1 MSVIKMI
8 LLTYSTLLVGATM
21 ACPGVRLRW
30 DLAETDIHQRTDDL
44 ITKAKAVF
52 DAVGSLKAE
61 EANYENV
68 IQVSVPKRTKIIE
81 PHFYRPQGNAFTNVY

>member
-1 MSVIKMI
+1 M
-8 LLTYSTLLVGATM
+8 YSTLLLGAAM

-52 DAVGSLKAE
+52 DAVGSLKPE

-68 IQVSVPKRTKIIE
+68 IQVGVPKRSKVIE
-81 PHFYRPQGNAFTNVY
+81 PHFCQIILP